1 MQTKISEKNH
11 FQSISVRPR
20 FFAKF
25 KVAYSHFGHFI
36 NVHFQKV
43 TTYFSRG
50 FCTNTFWFPN
60 VSIFDY
66 AFIYFIAI
74 DKYVTNYN
82 NTVIIIILVNTFRY
96 FSVSKMETKKYRSKK
111 SIKNYADEKIRENSF
126 SKHVSKTS
134 FFCKI

>member
-1 MQTKISEKNH
+1 MQTKKSEKTH
-11 FQSISVRPR
+11 FQSMSVRPR

-43 TTYFSRG
+43 TTYFSRR
-50 FCTNTFWFPN
+50 FCTNTFWFPS

-66 AFIYFIAI
+66 AFNINII
-74 DKYVTNYN
+74 NSNNVTIYN
-82 NTVIIIILVNTFRY
+82 NQITIIILTNTFRY
-96 FSVSKMETKKYRSKK
+96 FSVSILETKKYRSKK
-111 SIKNYADEKIRENSF
+111 SIKKYADKKIRENSF